1 MNKETESVIDF
12 LSENQSFINE
22 YREFLNRDGGVV
34 SYSDLLMA
42 TRLNGTTKDGVNV
55 TSSKVKRAEVSRYI
69 KEVLNEG
76 K

>member
-22 YREFLNRDGGVV
+22 YREFLNKDGGVV
-34 SYSDLLMA
+34 SYSGLLMA
-42 TRLNGTTKDGVNV
+42 THLNGTTKDGVNV
-55 TSSKVKRAEVSRYI
+55 TSSKVKRAEVSGYI